1 MSRTVNNQTSKDKV
15 WIDETGTAIPFNRT
29 HQIERLK
36 EKKAFSLYK
45 KAVAINKEL
54 SDFKSH
60 MAEICEEVYTKA
72 MAELKNESANKG
84 NFTWYNFDRSIRIE
98 VKINERIE
106 FEDIAI
112 KACQDKLN
120 KYISENTSSTDP
132 LIPQLI
138 NDAFSTQRGKL
149 DAKKV
154 MGLLRYR
161 SRIKNELFQE
171 AMEHLEQS
179 IRRPSSKAY
188 YMISVR
194 TEEGK
199 YELLDLNF
207 ASVR

>member
-1 MSRTVNNQTSKDKV
+1 
-15 WIDETGTAIPFNRT
+15 
-29 HQIERLK
+29 
-36 EKKAFSLYK
+36 
-45 KAVAINKEL
+45 
-54 SDFKSH
+54 

>member
-1 MSRTVNNQTSKDKV
+1 MSKQVNNQTSKDKN
-15 WIDETGTAIPFNRT
+15 WIDETGTSIPFNRT
-29 HQIERLK
+29 HAIERLK
-36 EKKAFSLYK
+36 EKKAFQLYK
-45 KAVAINKEL
+45 KALVLNNELVKFKE
-54 SDFKSH
+54 H
-60 MAEICEEVYTKA
+60 MAEVCDEVYKKA
-72 MAELKNESANKG
+72 MEELKNESPNKG

-106 FEDIAI
+106 FEDMAI
-112 KACQDKLN
+112 QACKDKLN

-161 SRIKNELFQE
+161 SRIKNELFQQ
-171 AMEHLEQS
+171 AMDHLEES

-194 TEEGK
+194 TDEGK